1 MSLLYHAKHKKYIF
15 ILISLCNDDI
25 TVIVISPSRRNR
37 MQIMTIRV
45 PQELQKKLSE
55 EAKKRGQTRNG
66 LVLQILWRF
75 VEKEELHEESED

>member
-1 MSLLYHAKHKKYIF
+1 
-15 ILISLCNDDI
+15 
-25 TVIVISPSRRNR
+25 

-66 LVLQILWRF
+66 LVLQILWGF
-75 VEKEELHEESED
+75 LEKGEKWHERSIHQVGEPHI

>member
-1 MSLLYHAKHKKYIF
+1 
-15 ILISLCNDDI
+15 
-25 TVIVISPSRRNR
+25 

-66 LVLQILWRF
+66 LVLQILWGF
-75 VEKEELHEESED
+75 WEKGEKWNERGNYQD

>member
-1 MSLLYHAKHKKYIF
+1 
-15 ILISLCNDDI
+15 
-25 TVIVISPSRRNR
+25 

-55 EAKKRGQTRNG
+55 KAKKRGQTRNG

>member
-1 MSLLYHAKHKKYIF
+1 MK
-15 ILISLCNDDI
+15 
-25 TVIVISPSRRNR
+25 
-37 MQIMTIRV
+37 IMTIRV

-55 EAKKRGQTRNG
+55 AAKKRGQTRNG

>member
-1 MSLLYHAKHKKYIF
+1 
-15 ILISLCNDDI
+15 
-25 TVIVISPSRRNR
+25 

-66 LVLQILWRF
+66 LVLQILWGF
-75 VEKEELHEESED
+75 LEKGEKWHERSNYQD

>member
-1 MSLLYHAKHKKYIF
+1 
-15 ILISLCNDDI
+15 
-25 TVIVISPSRRNR
+25 

-66 LVLQILWRF
+66 LVLQILWGF
-75 VEKEELHEESED
+75 LEKGEKWNERGNYRD

>member
-45 PQELQKKLSE
+45 PQELRKKLSE

>member
-1 MSLLYHAKHKKYIF
+1 
-15 ILISLCNDDI
+15 
-25 TVIVISPSRRNR
+25 

-66 LVLQILWRF
+66 LVLQILWGF
-75 VEKEELHEESED
+75 LEKGEKWHERSIHQDCKPCV

>member
-1 MSLLYHAKHKKYIF
+1 
-15 ILISLCNDDI
+15 
-25 TVIVISPSRRNR
+25 

-66 LVLQILWRF
+66 LVLQILLGF
-75 VEKEELHEESED
+75 LEKGEKWHERSNYQDCKPCV